1 MDVQTVL
8 HIMQGTESRFNE
20 EDAAAFVSYCA
31 ERGLTPFAESYPLL
45 FISNGKRNLSFKD
58 HYSVQSRWAHV
69 EGGYRKAR
77 KHIETEDGSTQIQV
91 EIIPNRDYAIVLK
104 AVELGADRVEE
115 MEAYTCRVVGIV
127 TKAEKTSKKY
137 PPKGKTWEWLAE
149 KRATED
155 ALRQMFGK
163 EPSQVRQILA
173 ISAQDRNEAVHALY
187 GSQAPRQA
195 LAAPVESQVVEGVIV
210 KKLDDE
216 APGWDDEGED
226 NNDLWDQEEQA
237 ESEELE
243 ELPSFVADTVKVLM
257 TQKNTPY
264 LMFTAGE
271 DAASWFKSRDELL
284 KAAPWIGT
292 VYTKDDFQPGS
303 ALPLSI
309 RVEYEVS
316 GQYRNAVAFAK
327 A

>member
-115 MEAYTCRVVGIV
+115 MEAYTCRVVGTV
-127 TKAEKTSKKY
+127 TKAEKASKKY

-187 GSQAPRQA
+187 GSQAPRPA
-195 LAAPVESQVVEGVIV
+195 LAAPVESQVVEII
-210 KKLDDE
+210 
-216 APGWDDEGED
+216 EGEVV
-226 NNDLWDQEEQA
+226 EENT
-237 ESEELE
+237 EPEETNPE
-243 ELPSFVADTVKVLM
+243 PAAM
-257 TQKNTPY
+257 TAQ
-264 LMFTAGE
+264 
-271 DAASWFKSRDELL
+271 DAAEVTTAKGTR
-284 KAAPWIGT
+284 IGDLT
-292 VYTKDDFQPGS
+292 QEQ
-303 ALPLSI
+303 LSVVI
-309 RVEYEVS
+309 EAYSKQDVVS
-316 GQYRNAVAFAK
+316 GLNPEERQRFEAAQMLRSYYADDDQARPF
-327 A
+327 

>member
-195 LAAPVESQVVEGVIV
+195 LAAPVESQVVEII
-210 KKLDDE
+210 
-216 APGWDDEGED
+216 EGEVV
-226 NNDLWDQEEQA
+226 EENT
-237 ESEELE
+237 EPEETNPE
-243 ELPSFVADTVKVLM
+243 PAAM
-257 TQKNTPY
+257 TAQ
-264 LMFTAGE
+264 
-271 DAASWFKSRDELL
+271 DAAEVTTAKGTR
-284 KAAPWIGT
+284 IGDLT
-292 VYTKDDFQPGS
+292 QEQ
-303 ALPLSI
+303 LSVVI
-309 RVEYEVS
+309 EAYSKQDVVS
-316 GQYRNAVAFAK
+316 GLNPEERQRFEAAQMLRSYYADDDQARPF
-327 A
+327 